1 MRATVALLCLLALPV
16 VAQAPRAS
24 VYDVAQAY
32 YRLGY
37 LRGLQDAL
45 DGATVTG
52 QADRWRLPPAPA
64 SLPAQLRAARADA
77 VRTLGA
83 ACTSRE
89 RPLTA
94 APPSFKLPPHFKNR
108 SAGCASPE

>member
-1 MRATVALLCLLALPV
+1 MRAAALAMAAIATLAPAA
-16 VAQAPRAS
+16 AQAPRAS

-77 VRTLGA
+77 VRTLGSA
-83 ACTSRE
+83 AQ
-89 RPLTA
+89 A
-94 APPSFKLPPHFKNR
+94 AQCP
-108 SAGCASPE
+108 

>member
-1 MRATVALLCLLALPV
+1 MKAAALALAAAAALAPAA
-16 VAQAPRAS
+16 AQAPRAS

-83 ACTSRE
+83 DAQ
-89 RPLTA
+89 A
-94 APPSFKLPPHFKNR
+94 AQCH
-108 SAGCASPE
+108 